1 MKKIRFVFAALALFA
16 IASSVTSCSKEKNI
30 EPTKSVVDRFS
41 TSQVNFTAE
50 SLTYNDFDMLNIV
63 TGQAGNNNA
72 LPVIAEIAVND
83 LNTEVTHSRSSNMHP
98 ERYGV
103 TQTMLITKV
112 DETHCA
118 ISFIGDNNK
127 MYAGSSNFQNGT
139 SLPNNLLQNN
149 VFDFQS
155 YGNGN
160 NDGSYTFDTNK
171 LSGIYTV
178 EEIST
183 NGKPSGFTLTME
195 TSTTKKIVLTL
206 NNKLE

>member
-1 MKKIRFVFAALALFA
+1 MFFALAATVALLG
-16 IASSVTSCSKEKNI
+16 TQSCKKENI
-30 EPTKSVVDRFS
+30 EPKKGSVEALA
-41 TSQVNFTAE
+41 TTQANYQAE

-72 LPVIAEIAVND
+72 APVIAEISINGI
-83 LNTEVTHSRSSNMHP
+83 NTDVTHSRSSNIHP
-98 ERYGV
+98 ERYGT
-103 TQTMLITKV
+103 TQTMLITKI

-118 ISFIGDNNK
+118 ISFTGNNK
-127 MYAGSSNFQNGT
+127 MFAGSSNFQNGT

-155 YGNGN
+155 YGNSNG
-160 NDGSYTFDTNK
+160 DGSYTFDTNK

-206 NNKLE
+206 SNKLE